1 VSFKS
6 GFVAIIGKPNVGK
19 STLFNRL
26 LGQKISIISKRPQ
39 TTRNRI
45 LGVYNE
51 HGFQIVFIDTPGVHR
66 SKRDTG
72 LNRFMNR
79 TALSAREDADIV
91 AVMIEAVS
99 LLDNLDEDIIR
110 GLSDTKSPVLL
121 LINKID
127 TIKPAL
133 LLPLIDTVRNLYSFH
148 SIVPVS
154 ALNGD
159 GVSEFLSEIKGL
171 LPDGQPYF
179 PEETLT
185 DQTERFIVGEIIR
198 EKIFTLTRQE
208 LPYSTAVVV
217 DEFKEDDRRNF
228 LSISATVFVEKDS
241 QKGIMIG
248 RGGGLIKNIGTTA
261 RKDIE
266 EFFDTHVFLD
276 LRVKVM
282 KDWAKN
288 EETIGR
294 LGYT

>member
-1 VSFKS
+1 M
-6 GFVAIIGKPNVGK
+6 AIIGKANVGK
-19 STLFNRL
+19 STLFNTL
-26 LGQKISIISKRPQ
+26 LGQKISITSKKPQ

-51 HGFQIVFIDTPGVHR
+51 RECQIVFVDTPGIHR
-66 SKRDTG
+66 SNRSTG

-91 AVMIEAVS
+91 AVMIEASSPV
-99 LLDNLDEDIIR
+99 DDLDEDIIH
-110 GLSDTKSPVLL
+110 GLSDIKSPVLL

-127 TIKPAL
+127 SINRTL
-133 LLPLIDTVRNLYSFH
+133 LLPLIDKVRGLSSFH
-148 SIVPVS
+148 SIVPIS
-154 ALNGD
+154 ALHGD
-159 GVSEFLSEIKGL
+159 GVGEFITEIKGL
-171 LPDGQPYF
+171 LPQGQPYF
-179 PEETLT
+179 PEDTLT
-185 DQTERFIVGEIIR
+185 DQTERFIVSEIIR
-198 EKIFTLTRQE
+198 EKIITLTRQE

-217 DEFKEDDRRNF
+217 DEFKEDAERDL

-248 RGGGLIKNIGTTA
+248 KGGGLIKNIGTAA

-266 EFFDTHVFLD
+266 IFFDTRVFLD

-282 KDWAKN
+282 KDWAKT